1 MMSRISC
8 LETKI
13 FLNEHFVRVPQ
24 VTDAAIALRDRLSID
39 GRLPIT
45 LQEATP
51 IFALLT
57 QGGV

>member
-1 MMSRISC
+1 MTQKERYQAAKEMYAAIG
-8 LETKI
+8 
-13 FLNEHFVRVPQ
+13 VD
-24 VTDAAIALRDRLSID
+24 TDAAIALRDRLSID